1 MEELAKNLWLL
12 LTLVLPGM
20 ATYGVFRLLAIL
32 YDCKVDKAALEK
44 LDASTLVTSC
54 AIVAIAL
61 MQQAILIGIEVVL
74 AWACKLN
81 RRRNLRYYLFFVNRF
96 RLAASGKMSE
106 AATRVFGNFFT
117 SLNLTIGQLLLLAY
131 LWHAGLGFDAT
142 AVRVV
147 AVLAVAAG
155 ISAWFRLHNAAS
167 IVPLVEKESGPD
179 KG

>member
-1 MEELAKNLWLL
+1 MDEKRVFTAVATLL
-12 LTLVLPGM
+12 MPAMV
-20 ATYGVFRLLAIL
+20 ATAI
-32 YDCKVDKAALEK
+32 
-44 LDASTLVTSC
+44 
-54 AIVAIAL
+54 
-61 MQQAILIGIEVVL
+61 
-74 AWACKLN
+74 
-81 RRRNLRYYLFFVNRF
+81 R
-96 RLAASGKMSE
+96 